1 MKAEKKVRTYTRR
14 TKSGKTVTVKAHT
27 AKYEAADKK
36 DAAKKKGAG
45 KELEE
50 RKKKSKVE
58 NLFDKEEE
66 KKILDEG
73 KTTKKADSTKSVLK
87 GNSKLHRW
95 FKESPKAFSKVSVQK
110 SRMSGD
116 YHIHLADGSGQVYD
130 SKEAANKDAK
140 LLRSMY
146 KEWSAKRPKPKGPP
160 ARESVS
166 INVGT
171 KEALR
176 RLKAVRKPATKKS
189 TPTKVDTGKS
199 VMNLPTKGIPAY
211 PVKSEWGRMSARQ
224 IKNAKEIM
232 EQTGISKKEAI
243 KSVMETPKR
252 AKESGRRRP
261 LPKRRGRV

>member
-1 MKAEKKVRTYTRR
+1 MKAEKKIRTYTRR
-14 TKSGKTVTVKAHT
+14 TKSGKTITVKAHT

-87 GNSKLHRW
+87 GNSKVHRW
-95 FKESPKAFSKVSVQK
+95 FKSSPQAFSKVKVNK
-110 SRMSGD
+110 DKYGD
-116 YHIHLADGSGQVYD
+116 YRIDLSDGTGQVYD

-146 KEWSAKRPKPKGPP
+146 KEWSAKSPKTKGH
-160 ARESVS
+160 
-166 INVGT
+166 
-171 KEALR
+171 
-176 RLKAVRKPATKKS
+176 VRKS
-189 TPTKVDTGKS
+189 TPTKVDAGKS
-199 VMNLPTKGIPAY
+199 VMNLPIKGIPAY
-211 PVKSEWGRMSARQ
+211 PVKAQWGRMSARQ
-224 IKNAKEIM
+224 IKNAKDIM

-243 KSVMETPKR
+243 KAVMETPKR
-252 AKESGRRRP
+252 AKGVS
-261 LPKRRGRV
+261 